1 MKTIALLPSV
11 AIIASVL
18 HPSATADEALRRKI
32 AQMVVVGFNG
42 TTVVDSLRVDLS
54 QRNLGG
60 VILLGRNCISPSQI
74 QQLNSQVRSLAAT
87 PPLIAVDQEGGVVA
101 RLNENN
107 GYAATQSAYT
117 LGTVWNSLDSTAAQA
132 ARMAAWLNAGGFT
145 TNLAPVVD
153 VNVNPSSPGIGQYGR
168 SFSRIPLAVANH
180 ARRFIDEF
188 HAQHVMTTLK
198 HFPGHGSATSDSHFS
213 LPDITRTWAD
223 SELIPYRE
231 LLATNS
237 VDIVMTGHLY
247 NANIDSVYPSSL
259 SHNTITHLLR
269 DSLHYN
275 GVVITDDLYNMAA
288 ITARYGFGTAARLA
302 INAGTD
308 ILLYVWNLRN
318 GSSLCKAVVDTIEEQ
333 VLGGAIPLARIDES
347 YARIMQLKS
356 RYLSTEVEGGRIAS
370 TNRPEIFSLS
380 NYPNPFNPF
389 TTISYTL
396 SARGHVV
403 LEVYN
408 TLGQLAARLV
418 DGDQLAGTHTVFLD
432 GSTIAGGVYFCR
444 LTVGPRAETR
454 KLLLLK

>member
-1 MKTIALLPSV
+1 MTIRVLLSV
-11 AIIASVL
+11 AIVVSFS
-18 HPSATADEALRRKI
+18 HPPATADEALRRKI

-60 VILLGRNCISPSQI
+60 VILLGRNCVSPAQI
-74 QQLNSQVRSLAAT
+74 QQLNSQVRSLATT

-101 RLNENN
+101 RLNQNN
-107 GYAATQSAYT
+107 GYAATQTAYT
-117 LGTVWNSLDSTAAQA
+117 LGTVWNSADSTAVQA
-132 ARMAAWLNAGGFT
+132 ARMASWLSSGGFS
-145 TNLAPVVD
+145 TNFAPVVD

-168 SFSRIPLAVANH
+168 SFSRIPLTVANH

-213 LPDITRTWAD
+213 LPDITNTWAD
-223 SELIPYRE
+223 SELVPYRE

-247 NANIDSVYPSSL
+247 NAHIDSVYPSSL
-259 SHNTITHLLR
+259 SYNTVTRLLR
-269 DSLHYN
+269 DSLRYN

-288 ITARYGFGTAARLA
+288 ITNRYGFGQAARLA
-302 INAGTD
+302 VNAGTD

-318 GSSLCKAVVDTIEEQ
+318 GGSLCKAVIDTIEAQ
-333 VLGGAIPLARIDES
+333 VLGGAISLARIDES
-347 YARIMQLKS
+347 YNRIMQLKS
-356 RYLSTEVEGGRIAS
+356 RYLSTEVGGGRIAS
-370 TNRPEIFSLS
+370 INRPDGFSLS
-380 NYPNPFNPF
+380 NYPNPFNPY
-389 TTISYTL
+389 TIISYT
-396 SARGHVV
+396 V
-403 LEVYN
+403 LVGDHIVLDVYN

-418 DGDQLAGTHTVFLD
+418 DGVQDVGYHTVVLD
-432 GSTIAGGVYFCR
+432 GSSIASGVYFCR
-444 LTVGPRAETR
+444 LTAGPRAETR